1 MNIKKIF
8 ILLLL
13 LSLNSVYAKSVEP
26 DVFVQSTVN
35 RASQTLSKNNTKE
48 ERIEELKKIA
58 LDTVDI
64 TGIGF
69 YSLGSHRK
77 NLSDTKISIV
87 LTVLPVSNKS
97 TNSKGISLSIFDSG
111 V

>member
-1 MNIKKIF
+1 MLKKKF
-8 ILLLL
+8 FLNLILFTILFP
-13 LSLNSVYAKSVEP
+13 LNSVYSMEP

-35 RASQTLSKNNTKE
+35 RASNTLSAENTKE

-77 NLSDTKISIV
+77 NLSENDVK
-87 LTVLPVSNKS
+87 
-97 TNSKGISLSIFDSG
+97 
-111 V
+111 